1 MVHSTRLAAVVATA
15 AMAVTPAAAL
25 AATHH
30 APAKKHSAKATCTAL
45 RRKEGA
51 KAFDRKYG
59 KGKSKGAMTACGKAH
74 SKKKATRKSSRKHA
88 TTKKHV
94 AKKK

>member
-1 MVHSTRLAAVVATA
+1 MVHSTKLAALAATA

-30 APAKKHSAKATCTAL
+30 APAKKQSAKATCTAL
-45 RRKEGA
+45 RKKEGA
-51 KAFDRKYG
+51 KKFDKKYG
-59 KGKSKGAMTACGKAH
+59 KGKRKGAMTACVKAH
-74 SKKKATRKSSRKHA
+74 SKKKHAKRTSKKHA
-88 TTKKHV
+88 TAKKHM

>member
-1 MVHSTRLAAVVATA
+1 MVHSIKPAALLATA

-51 KAFDRKYG
+51 KAFDRRYG
-59 KGKSKGAMTACGKAH
+59 KGRSKGAMTACVRAH
-74 SKKKATRKSSRKHA
+74 SRKKATRKSSKKHA
-88 TTKKHV
+88 TTKQHV

>member
-1 MVHSTRLAAVVATA
+1 MVHSTKLAALVATA

-30 APAKKHSAKATCTAL
+30 APAKKQSAKATCTAL
-45 RRKEGA
+45 RKKDGA
-51 KAFDRKYG
+51 KKFDKKYG
-59 KGKSKGAMTACGKAH
+59 KGKSKGAMAACVKAH
-74 SKKKATRKSSRKHA
+74 SKKKHAKSTPKRHA
-88 TTKKHV
+88 TTKKHM

>member
-59 KGKSKGAMTACGKAH
+59 KGKRKGAMAACVKAH
-74 SKKKATRKSSRKHA
+74 SKKKHAKSTPKRHA
-88 TTKKHV
+88 TTKKHM